1 MLLLKVRSVCV
12 GMEVLGESTAVALE
26 VAQVTPNQLGNVCL
40 RQYLSS
46 RSLGKSSAAK
56 NAIKVTIKQA
66 SRAAVE
72 RVEMLCAFGIRP
84 FFFFSYL
91 VFFDSSSWLNSKKLK
106 HICTNLTSTRPSF
119 IVEVKF

>member
-46 RSLGKSSAAK
+46 RSLGKTSVAN
-56 NAIKVTIKQA
+56 NAITI
-66 SRAAVE
+66 R
-72 RVEMLCAFGIRP
+72 I
-84 FFFFSYL
+84 
-91 VFFDSSSWLNSKKLK
+91 
-106 HICTNLTSTRPSF
+106 
-119 IVEVKF
+119 